1 MLIAGIDPGT
11 NGAIAVLD
19 SESPDSVALLDL
31 KNKNIID
38 ICNWLNECK
47 FWGLDQASYEQ
58 IPTEYNHL
66 SCEWSSRILIQIW
79 LEDVH
84 SMHGMSAKSNFGFG
98 KNLGI
103 VTAIAEIASDT
114 VSTVTPKIWQKYIGV
129 TAKGKTIKKEV
140 AKIAQGFYPNV
151 ELHGKRGGLLDGR
164 ADALM
169 IAHYGL
175 KHWEEE

>member
-31 KNKNIID
+31 KKSTATHIYNRFNELFID
-38 ICNWLNECK
+38 
-47 FWGLDQASYEQ
+47 Q
-58 IPTEYNHL
+58 INSGKVIEPGGAGDGY
-66 SCEWSSRILIQIW
+66 SQCFDIW
-79 LEDVH
+79 VEDVH
-84 SMHGMSAKSNFGFG
+84 SMFGMSAKSNFGFG
-98 KNLGI
+98 KNLGMI
-103 VTAIAEIASDT
+103 LTIAELVPSAET
-114 VSTVTPKIWQKYIGV
+114 HMVTPKIWQKYVRV
-129 TAKGKTIKKEV
+129 TVKGKAIKKEV
-140 AKIAQGFYPNV
+140 AKIAQGLYPNA

-175 KHWEEE
+175 KHMEEE